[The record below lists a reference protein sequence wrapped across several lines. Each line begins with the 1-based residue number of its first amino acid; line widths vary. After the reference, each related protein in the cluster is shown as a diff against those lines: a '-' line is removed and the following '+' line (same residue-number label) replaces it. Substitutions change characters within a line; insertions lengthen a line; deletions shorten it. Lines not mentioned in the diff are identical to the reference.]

1 MSRVKKILLMPFTL
15 LFKIV
20 KMNKK
25 TMIGISI
32 LATFTTIAI
41 LEPIINYFRLNGKS
55 PLDIGIYPGFLYPSL
70 AIPLGTDPYGRDL
83 FGLLLMG
90 TRFTLVIGT
99 LAGLLEIL
107 IAIPIG
113 FFAGYRGG
121 LADHSLRS
129 ITEALLVIPTF
140 PIVIF
145 LAMYLKSRMDIFILS
160 LLIGVFG
167 WPGVTLLIRSQVL
180 SIKERSYVELAKMS
194 GAGDLEIIFKE
205 ILPNMLPYMGVGLA
219 DAILGAMLTETGY
232 RVLIG
237 TGPINLPTL
246 GYLVNLVISSG
257 FLTTRQYALL
267 PPILFLILIFISL
280 HLVNMGL
287 DETYNPRLKK
297 ITGQ

>member
-1 MSRVKKILLMPFTL
+1 
-15 LFKIV
+15 
-20 KMNKK
+20 
-25 TMIGISI
+25 
-32 LATFTTIAI
+32 
-41 LEPIINYFRLNGKS
+41 
-55 PLDIGIYPGFLYPSL
+55 
-70 AIPLGTDPYGRDL
+70 
-83 FGLLLMG
+83 
-90 TRFTLVIGT
+90 
-99 LAGLLEIL
+99 
-107 IAIPIG
+107 
-113 FFAGYRGG
+113 
-121 LADHSLRS
+121 
-129 ITEALLVIPTF
+129 
-140 PIVIF
+140 
-145 LAMYLKSRMDIFILS
+145 MYLKSRMDIFILS

>member
-1 MSRVKKILLMPFTL
+1 
-15 LFKIV
+15 
-20 KMNKK
+20 
-25 TMIGISI
+25 
-32 LATFTTIAI
+32 
-41 LEPIINYFRLNGKS
+41 
-55 PLDIGIYPGFLYPSL
+55 
-70 AIPLGTDPYGRDL
+70 
-83 FGLLLMG
+83 
-90 TRFTLVIGT
+90 
-99 LAGLLEIL
+99 
-107 IAIPIG
+107 
-113 FFAGYRGG
+113 
-121 LADHSLRS
+121 
-129 ITEALLVIPTF
+129 
-140 PIVIF
+140 
-145 LAMYLKSRMDIFILS
+145 
-160 LLIGVFG
+160 
-167 WPGVTLLIRSQVL
+167 
-180 SIKERSYVELAKMS
+180 MS